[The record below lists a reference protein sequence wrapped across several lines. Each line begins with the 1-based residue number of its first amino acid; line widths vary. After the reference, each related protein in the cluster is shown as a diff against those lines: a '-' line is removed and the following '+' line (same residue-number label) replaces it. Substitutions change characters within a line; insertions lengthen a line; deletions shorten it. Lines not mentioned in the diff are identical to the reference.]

1 MFRLSDAK
9 PDADVAYL
17 TSAITRDALTTKF
30 RELFGRDPV
39 AVDKD
44 EPLVVKEAK
53 VPEIIL
59 SGIDPDIIPVLQ
71 SCAVEHS
78 DNAEAQLPEIDG
90 STLLYTIHDDTPAKI
105 ALEAVG
111 EYADMADDARDVV
124 VGDAAAQANINI
136 QDGTAYLSKS
146 QSTIEIGI
154 YVINAP
160 FAELFQFKLENSGG
174 QTLEQDKQVQVFDE
188 LFNEL
193 PGGESPKE
201 STVRSQLMAVV
212 GLADALPAGQK
223 PVAENMKAPGPGG
236 QAATP
241 ETAGA

>member
-1 MFRLSDAK
+1 MFRLSDVK

-17 TSAITRDALTTKF
+17 TAAITRDALTTKF

-71 SCAVEHS
+71 ACAVEHS
-78 DNAEAQLPEIDG
+78 DNAEAPLPDIDN

-105 ALEAVG
+105 ALEAVK
-111 EYADMADDARDVV
+111 EYQEMADDARDVV
-124 VGDAAAQANINI
+124 VNDAAAQANINI
-136 QDGTAYLSKS
+136 EDGTAYLSKAG
-146 QSTIEIGI
+146 STIEIGI
-154 YVINAP
+154 YVINAE
-160 FAELFQFKLENSGG
+160 FAELFEFKLENAGG
-174 QTLEQDKQVQVFDE
+174 QTLDQDKKVQVFDE

-193 PGGESPKE
+193 PGGESSKE
-201 STVRSQLMAVV
+201 STVRSQLMALV
-212 GLADALPAGQK
+212 GLAEALPVGQK
-223 PVAENMKAPGPGG
+223 PVAENMRAPGPGG
-236 QAATP
+236 EATAP
-241 ETAGA
+241 ETAGV